1 MHKKLLRYASGF
13 MLVALSCAIPA
24 WGQVAPAP
32 VPTATTDVDTSLYR
46 LAPGDVVLVR
56 FFFNP
61 ELNEE
66 VQIRPDGRFSMQL
79 IGEVEAG
86 GRTVTSVVEE
96 LEKRYATE
104 IKSPRITVQVRSYG
118 GQKVF
123 VTGEVVRPG
132 VVSLIGGLNVVSA
145 IGEAGGVRQAGKTKS
160 VILIRRGADGKPV
173 ARQLS
178 LGSQS
183 NPLADAGIAL
193 QPFDV
198 LIVPPRV
205 IAKID
210 RFVDEYLRQANPVNL
225 NAGFNYLY
233 NRSASS
239 VSVVPF

>member
-1 MHKKLLRYASGF
+1 
-13 MLVALSCAIPA
+13 
-24 WGQVAPAP
+24 
-32 VPTATTDVDTSLYR
+32 
-46 LAPGDVVLVR
+46 
-56 FFFNP
+56 
-61 ELNEE
+61 
-66 VQIRPDGRFSMQL
+66 
-79 IGEVEAG
+79 
-86 GRTVTSVVEE
+86 
-96 LEKRYATE
+96 
-104 IKSPRITVQVRSYG
+104 
-118 GQKVF
+118 
-123 VTGEVVRPG
+123 
-132 VVSLIGGLNVVSA
+132 VSA

>member
-1 MHKKLLRYASGF
+1 MDKKLLRCASGF
-13 MLVALSCAIPA
+13 MLVALCCAIP
-24 WGQVAPAP
+24 VAAQDTPAP
-32 VPTATTDVDTSLYR
+32 PSPAAPDADTSLYR

-79 IGEVEAG
+79 IGEIEAG
-86 GRTVTSVVEE
+86 GRTVTSVVQE

-173 ARQLS
+173 ARKLS

-183 NPLADAGIAL
+183 NPLPDAGLAL

-205 IAKID
+205 IAQID
-210 RFVDEYLRQANPVNL
+210 RFVDEYIRQANPANL
-225 NAGFNYLY
+225 NVGFQYLY
-233 NRSASS
+233 NRAASS

>member
-1 MHKKLLRYASGF
+1 MNKILLRLTTGLFAGSLFIG
-13 MLVALSCAIPA
+13 AAAAQQPPA
-24 WGQVAPAP
+24 EPQVDAAP
-32 VPTATTDVDTSLYR
+32 VELYR

-66 VQIRPDGRFSMQL
+66 VQIRPDGRISMQL
-79 IGEVEAG
+79 IGEVYAG
-86 GRTVTSVVEE
+86 GRTVSDVVQE
-96 LEKRYATE
+96 LERRYASE
-104 IKSPRITVQVRSYG
+104 IKSPRITIQVRSYG

-160 VILIRRGADGKPV
+160 VILIRRGPDGKPV

-178 LGSQS
+178 LGSHK
-183 NPLADAGIAL
+183 NPKADAGLAL

-210 RFVDEYLRQANPVNL
+210 RFVDEYIRQVNPANL
-225 NAGFNYLY
+225 NAGFQYLY
-233 NRSASS
+233 NRTASS